1 MELELGLDVHS
12 DKFCAIEQLFSK
24 FTDIPKALKGDVRSC
39 SVIQDVRRNAFLRE
53 PNGDS
58 PFVLVVKG
66 QVKVYG
72 LTESGRSIFISYIVE
87 GEFCPL
93 SVVRLLGLEVPN
105 IRCVAE
111 SDLRLLIVPKR
122 CFTSLLSES
131 ELFRAEVIRLQSQFS
146 LHLMSLLNQVCF
158 RRLPDRVV
166 DLLLDTYERK
176 NQILI
181 SLTHQELA
189 DELGSSREVISRLL
203 KDIES
208 CGAIKL
214 HRGAIEVIK
223 PEELKDYS
231 LAG

>member
-1 MELELGLDVHS
+1 MECEVGHDVNK
-12 DKFCAIEQLFSK
+12 DKLCLIEQLFSK
-24 FTDIPKALKGDVRSC
+24 FTDIPHTLKCEVLSC
-39 SVIQDVRRNAFLRE
+39 SLIRDVRRNAFLRE
-53 PNGDS
+53 PSGDS
-58 PFVLVVKG
+58 PFVLVITG

-72 LTESGRSIFISYIVE
+72 LTENGRSIFIGYIGE

-111 SDLRLLIVPKR
+111 SDLRLLVIPKR

-208 CGAIKL
+208 HGAIKL
-214 HRGAIEVIK
+214 HRGAIEVIE
-223 PEELKDYS
+223 PEGLKDYS
-231 LAG
+231 LTG